1 MLMKILAART
11 LFVIAL
17 AFAFPLK
24 GFGSDLTSATTKNYL
39 DLLGKSFSKAYFPA
53 RGYETNP
60 AKIVFSVD
68 KDGKPI
74 DIKLRLRPTYFNSRR
89 TSQLA
94 DRCMVHAAKNLIP
107 IPKPPQD
114 WNYKNRILVS
124 YMYQKEAIARIE
136 STVNPRGSELP
147 TCFLNSGEIIKS
159 NENNVEFSL
168 DWQLHMQRFRSIYKF
183 NKNEK
188 RYTELFSA
196 IGAPSPQIKKNF
208 VTQKNRKMLSRILQK
223 EKPKKTLSLN

>member
-1 MLMKILAART
+1 MKIFTARI
-11 LFVIAL
+11 VIAIAL
-17 AFAFPLK
+17 AIALPLK
-24 GFGSDLTSATTKNYL
+24 SFGSDLTSSSTKNYL

-68 KDGKPI
+68 KDGNPI
-74 DIKLRLRPTYFNSRR
+74 DIKFRLRPTYYNSRR

-94 DRCMVHAAKNLIP
+94 DRCMVYAATNLIP
-107 IPKPPQD
+107 IPRPPKD

-124 YMYQKEAIARIE
+124 YMYQKEATARIE
-136 STVNPRGSELP
+136 STVNSKDSELP
-147 TCFLNSGEIIKS
+147 TCFLNSGEIINS
-159 NENNVEFSL
+159 NENIVEFSL
-168 DWQLHMQRFRSIYKF
+168 DWQLHMQRFKSIYEF
-183 NKNEK
+183 NKNEE

-196 IGAPSPQIKKNF
+196 IGAPSPQFKKNF